1 MSLESI
7 THTSGGRIV
16 IPSSEEDWKDWVTAT
31 ATRHYLLQDP
41 LLSWLDLYGQS
52 KGFQRDDE
60 LPGYDPR
67 TDFSRFLFQ
76 KAKEFEVAVVKH
88 LKTLKPVVTI
98 ATDPDDARNLDKL
111 KETFAAME
119 RGEAVIYQ
127 GVLWDGD
134 SRTYGMP
141 DLLIRSDVLVSLF
154 PGSMPNGEARLP
166 AVDLRATSWHY
177 RIVDIKF
184 TTLDLL
190 AGGELGNSRSAPA
203 YKAELF
209 IYNNALGH
217 IQGYTPPTS
226 YLLGRGWK
234 QTVKSVTSRGK
245 SCMERLAPVP
255 QNSTLSKGTFLAAAV
270 HEACHWV
277 RRARSNGIKWSV
289 LPEPT
294 VPELR
299 PNMGNKEDSP
309 WRAAKKQMAKD
320 LEELTLL
327 WEVGP
332 GKRKDANNLG
342 ILRWRDS
349 KCTAVSLGV
358 TGSKTQPVL
367 QAVLNINQSDRGPA
381 VAPPRVTAAEHVWR
395 EQPIL
400 EFYVDFETVND
411 LNDDFSKIPMRGG
424 QAMIFM
430 IGCGHLENGNWQFK
444 CFTAD
449 ALTEAAEATMIHSWL
464 VHLTEVSERL
474 SASKISPLVFHWSQ
488 AETLNLEDS
497 YNAAAQR
504 HPKHA
509 KTWPSLRWF
518 DLLKQV
524 VRAEPVVVRGALA
537 FGLKEVAQAK
547 YNLGLITT
555 QWEEG
560 PVDGLGAMVGA
571 WWCGDEASRRGV
583 ALSKIELMQ
592 EIQRYNEV
600 DCKVM
605 LGIVQYL
612 RMNH

>member
-7 THTSGGRIV
+7 TQTSGGKIV
-16 IPSSEEDWKDWVTAT
+16 VPSSQEDWKDWVTAT
-31 ATRHYLLQDP
+31 ATRNYILQDP
-41 LLSWLDLYGQS
+41 LLDWLALYGRSQ
-52 KGFQRDDE
+52 GFQCDDE

-67 TDFSRFLFQ
+67 TDFSMFLFQ
-76 KAKEFEVAVVKH
+76 KAKEFETVVVKH
-88 LKTLKPVVTI
+88 LKTLTPVVAI
-98 ATDPDDARNLDKL
+98 ATAPDDARDVSKVR
-111 KETFAAME
+111 ETFAAMG
-119 RGEAVIYQ
+119 RGEALIYQ
-127 GVLWDGD
+127 GVLWNAD

-141 DLLIRSDVLVSLF
+141 DLLIRSDVLARLF
-154 PGSMPNGEARLP
+154 PGSITNGEARQP

-190 AGGELGNSRSAPA
+190 AGGVLGNSGSAPA

-217 IQGYTPPTS
+217 IQGYIPPTS

-234 QTVKSVTSRGK
+234 QTVKSLTSRGK
-245 SCMERLAPVP
+245 SCMERLAPVS
-255 QNSTLSKGTFLAAAV
+255 QDSALSKGTSLAAAV
-270 HEACHWV
+270 QEACDWL
-277 RRARSNGIKWSV
+277 RRVRSNGIKWSA

-299 PNMGNKEDSP
+299 PNMGNDEDSP
-309 WRAAKKQMAKD
+309 WGAAKKRIAKD

-327 WEVGP
+327 WQVGP

-342 ILRWRDS
+342 IFRWRDP

-358 TGSKTQPVL
+358 TGPRTQPVL
-367 QAVLNINQSDRGPA
+367 QAILDVNQSDKGPA
-381 VAPPRVTAAEHVWR
+381 VSPPRVTAAEDVWR
-395 EQPIL
+395 MQSTL

-424 QAMIFM
+424 QPMIFM

-464 VHLTEVSERL
+464 EHLREVRERL
-474 SASKISPLVFHWSQ
+474 SAGEVDPLVIHWSF
-488 AETLNLEDS
+488 AETSNLEDS

-504 HPKHA
+504 HPEHA
-509 KTWPSLRWF
+509 KAWPSLRWF
-518 DLLKQV
+518 DLLKHV

-537 FGLKEVAQAK
+537 FGLKAVAQPMH
-547 YNLGLITT
+547 NLGLIRTR
-555 QWEEG
+555 WEEG

-571 WWCGDEASRRGV
+571 WWCGHEATRRGV

-605 LGIVQYL
+605 MEIVQYL